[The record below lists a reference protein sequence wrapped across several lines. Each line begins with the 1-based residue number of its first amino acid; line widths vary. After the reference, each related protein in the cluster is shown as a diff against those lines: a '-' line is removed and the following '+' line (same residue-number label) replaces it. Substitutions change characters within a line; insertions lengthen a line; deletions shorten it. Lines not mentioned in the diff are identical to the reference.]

1 MENLLNS
8 YKQKYNSEYFNC
20 HEKQFLDILEDKDNK
35 SFRGRPLNY
44 VYNSD
49 YELVLKITRLENCFT
64 LKTGILEN
72 LDFNSFEI
80 QNVESLFLDKNID
93 ETKVPK
99 DKIYNRFMFPIE
111 LENGNIREYRNYLSI
126 IEGFYFEN
134 DSVDKVIVCING
146 NKINIPKVGEYFLN
160 SFPILLDCLFFN
172 KIIFT
177 FFKDGNQLDTENVN
191 GKMIGGFLPQKITN
205 YIFKNDKI
213 MYCDGTCSISKELIM
228 N

>member
-44 VYNSD
+44 DYNSD

-64 LKTGILEN
+64 LKNGILEN

-80 QNVESLFLDKNID
+80 QNVESLFLNKNID
-93 ETKVPK
+93 ETKIPK
-99 DKIYNRFMFPIE
+99 DKIYNRFMFPIKF
-111 LENGNIREYRNYLSI
+111 ENGNVREYRNYLSI

-134 DSVDKVIVCING
+134 DTVDRVIVCING

-160 SFPILLDCLFFN
+160 SFPILLHCLNFVRLN
-172 KIIFT
+172 
-177 FFKDGNQLDTENVN
+177 FKFYKNGNEINVGNRN
-191 GKMIGGFLPQKITN
+191 GKMIGGFLPNKIN
-205 YIFKNDKI
+205 NEYRFKNDKI
-213 MYCDGTCSISKELIM
+213 IYGDGTCKLI
-228 N
+228 